1 MADIKQLLDEVRKH
15 YDVVLLEYR
24 GTTAGNKIHEY
35 DLWYMDKTTEAVRY
49 KRLHIYKD
57 QYGNAF
63 WYSENPIPKQT
74 TEKNWMQI
82 MREKI
87 ENELVANGQIV
98 HWEVCS
104 IDEKEKRAILKAWA
118 INADQL
124 LEQKIFVS
132 QKSDGSWD
140 IRIFK

>member
-63 WYSENPIPKQT
+63 WYSENPIPRQT
-74 TEKNWMQI
+74 TSKSWTQI
-82 MREKI
+82 MDEKI
-87 ENELVANGQIV
+87 ESEIVSKGQIV
-98 HWEVCS
+98 HWTIES
-104 IDEKEKRAILKAWA
+104 IDEGKKRAILKAWA
-118 INADQL
+118 IENNQL
-124 LEQKIFVS
+124 IEKKMVVA

-140 IRIFK
+140 IRIF